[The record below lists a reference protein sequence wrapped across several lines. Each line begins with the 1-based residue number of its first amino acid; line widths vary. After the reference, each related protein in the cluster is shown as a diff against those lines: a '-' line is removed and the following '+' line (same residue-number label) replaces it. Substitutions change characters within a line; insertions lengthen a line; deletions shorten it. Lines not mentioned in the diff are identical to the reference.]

1 MSDEELAQ
9 WAKDQDWSQ
18 LVENPKV
25 KKALKSARDA
35 VDNPDKEEE
44 DEDSNRIKLVVVGDG
59 AVGKTCLL
67 ITFAT
72 GHFPEEY
79 VPTVFENYCAKMVIN
94 DKPVYLHLWDTAGQ
108 EDYDRL
114 RPLSYPDS
122 DIVLMCFSTTSK
134 NSYDSILEKWNPEVK
149 HYLPTTPV
157 ILVGTKVDLRDS
169 KAEDPNAETTE
180 YVTKEEGDQ
189 LASEIKALAYMETSA
204 KVGGADLQSVF
215 LECVKTVLAEQLED
229 EEEEEDKPSPGSQQT
244 KAAKDSGGGGG
255 GGDKKQGGGGKR
267 CVIL

>member
-1 MSDEELAQ
+1 MSDEELAK
-9 WAKDQDWSQ
+9 WAKDQDWSR
-18 LVENPKV
+18 LIENPKV
-25 KKALKSARDA
+25 KKALKTARDA
-35 VDNPDKEEE
+35 VEKPDKEEE
-44 DEDSNRIKLVVVGDG
+44 EEDSNRIKLVVVGDG

-134 NSYDSILEKWNPEVK
+134 NSYESILEKWNPEVK

-189 LASEIKALAYMETSA
+189 LAGEIKALAYMETSA
-204 KVGGADLQSVF
+204 KVGGGDLQSVF
-215 LECVKTVLAEQLED
+215 LECVKTVLAEQLDDD
-229 EEEEEDKPSPGSQQT
+229 EEEEPTPSSKPASAGQGSKQP
-244 KAAKDSGGGGG
+244 SGSG
-255 GGDKKQGGGGKR
+255 KQGKR